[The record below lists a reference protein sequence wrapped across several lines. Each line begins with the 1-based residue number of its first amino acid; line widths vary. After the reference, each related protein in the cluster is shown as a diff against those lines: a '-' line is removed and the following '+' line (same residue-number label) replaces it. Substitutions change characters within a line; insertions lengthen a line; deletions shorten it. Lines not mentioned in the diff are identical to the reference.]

1 MKKINIIYSFFAF
14 LLAFSACKEV
24 GVDPLPM
31 EPKGPEI
38 LSPTGSNTYTLVT
51 ENDNGAF
58 ETFIWEE
65 AYFSDDAMVEYTV
78 ELDLATGDF
87 SQPTILGKTEM
98 HAYKTTVKE
107 MNQICRDLGI
117 IAGVPTGL
125 QLRIKAQV
133 NEEVKYSI
141 PVSFL
146 VDRYIYD
153 DEVATWMVVGS
164 GLENP
169 VALMLDEESGLW
181 KSEEPIQ
188 MIEGGFSFKNNNVY
202 QDELGADSDITYA
215 MEMSGSLIDS
225 DGKEI
230 PTKNWMYNI
239 TLDVTNKTFTSSE
252 ETYYTLT
259 GSAVTDENAK
269 FEMDGDTYSLKTD
282 LVAGDFLVKL
292 NATTPVNY
300 GVTSASDNTLIVD
313 GTPLT
318 IASEATYEVMI
329 DADMK
334 LTIEEVLYSEQMY
347 FVGTVNGWNPDAP
360 YYVPVTNIDNGEYQ
374 GFANLDDGSMVK
386 ILSEVGSWDGYGAG
400 SANGEIAPGGGDI
413 AMKDQPN
420 YDGPGQYFVKFSLSE
435 LTIELVKITHTAIVG
450 DGANPGWPEEYQGVE
465 LTYDSDSKGYVADVT
480 FNASG
485 AWKFRFNNTWDY
497 NLGGA
502 LTKLTFGGGDLST
515 PGAVENTVNLILEAT
530 DPYSATLSPVE
541 VP

>member
-87 SQPTILGKTEM
+87 SQSTILGKTEM

-153 DEVATWMVVGS
+153 DEVATWMVVGT

-202 QDELGADSDITYA
+202 QDELFSENELVHSSEMTGNLVEEGGYMIPSMDTKYEVELDLENNTFKVSEFAYPTELYMTGGDLNGIGDDAGWNWDTNYSTFKAVHSHPELFWTIVWLDPTAGSGFKIAPERGWGNDFGTDGDATNGVWAMGGDNIKVPNAGYYIVVADFDNNTIEANPPKVYGMGNAFGGDWVPSDSDNLFTVDNTNKVIKFEGIPGDGDLRMHVAASTLVCEWWQAEVNLDPTTDDIVYREA
-215 MEMSGSLIDS
+215 GGDPAEYPVTTGS
-225 DGKEI
+225 
-230 PTKNWMYNI
+230 TI
-239 TLDVTNKTFTSSE
+239 TLDFVAETGNITN
-252 ETYYTLT
+252 
-259 GSAVTDENAK
+259 
-269 FEMDGDTYSLKTD
+269 
-282 LVAGDFLVKL
+282 
-292 NATTPVNY
+292 
-300 GVTSASDNTLIVD
+300 
-313 GTPLT
+313 
-318 IASEATYEVMI
+318 
-329 DADMK
+329 
-334 LTIEEVLYSEQMY
+334 
-347 FVGTVNGWNPDAP
+347 
-360 YYVPVTNIDNGEYQ
+360 
-374 GFANLDDGSMVK
+374 
-386 ILSEVGSWDGYGAG
+386 
-400 SANGEIAPGGGDI
+400 
-413 AMKDQPN
+413 
-420 YDGPGQYFVKFSLSE
+420 
-435 LTIELVKITHTAIVG
+435 
-450 DGANPGWPEEYQGVE
+450 
-465 LTYDSDSKGYVADVT
+465 
-480 FNASG
+480 
-485 AWKFRFNNTWDY
+485 
-497 NLGGA
+497 
-502 LTKLTFGGGDLST
+502 
-515 PGAVENTVNLILEAT
+515 
-530 DPYSATLSPVE
+530 
-541 VP
+541 